1 MSILNNLK
9 IGARIAIVL
18 LIAAI
23 GLSAVGWLGVSSI
36 RTYEEIVSEMTK
48 SARRGMYAEK
58 INAAV
63 LSVVSDS
70 RGIYMSTTS
79 EAAQPFAKALLA
91 QLDQIEKFVV
101 LWENNV
107 RPDRRATFQKRKQI
121 ITEFVTFRRELARVG
136 LEVSPAAASEM
147 GNNDAN
153 RKNRQALNET
163 LIQASNTNDKD
174 LDIFNAQLDEF
185 SQTQTL
191 LIIGITIGVLLAS
204 IGLGFAISY
213 LTITRPIARLAGGMK
228 TLADGNTATEVFGAG
243 RGDEIGLMA
252 RTVQVFKDN
261 MIAREKAETDIA
273 EQRRMTEEQRTARE
287 TRERKAIEEI
297 SDLCDKAAA
306 GDLDTR
312 LNEAD
317 KEGFLLTI
325 SQRLN
330 GLTGM
335 LQNVTGELATV
346 TGSMAQGDLTK
357 DIRGEYR
364 GIFGTVKDGV
374 NSMAAKL
381 RDIAGKLNESAMLVK
396 DASAEISTGSQ
407 DLAQR
412 TESQAASIEET
423 AASMHEITTTVKQNA
438 DNAAAA
444 NQLASV
450 ARDAA
455 DKGGVVMGNVV
466 TAMGQIETSATKIS
480 DIVGLIDEIAFQ
492 TNLLALNASV
502 EAARAGEA
510 GKGFAVVA
518 QEVRALA
525 QRSADASREIKTLI
539 SASNGQVREGGKLVG
554 QAGESLNEIVSAVKK
569 VSDIVAEITAA
580 SREQATGLEQINTA
594 VGQMDEMTQR
604 NGALVE
610 ETSASAQALSEQASQ
625 LAQLVSFFK
634 IDGSSRAQTVSQV
647 AAPVVKSAKPAS
659 VTPIRTAAK
668 PAGKPVAALKTT
680 ASAQAKPAQQ
690 AEDWQEF

>member
-70 RGIYMSTTS
+70 RGIYMSKTS
-79 EAAQPFAKALLA
+79 EAAQPFAKGLLT

-107 RPDRRATFQKRKQI
+107 RPDRRETFQKRKQI
-121 ITEFVTFRRELARVG
+121 ITEFITFRRELARVG
-136 LEVSPAAASEM
+136 LEVSPTAASEM

-163 LIQASNTNDKD
+163 LVQASNTNDKD

-228 TLADGNTATEVFGAG
+228 TLADGNTATDVFGAS

-261 MIAREKAETDIA
+261 MIAREKAEADIA
-273 EQRRMTEEQRTARE
+273 EQRRVAEEQRNATAA
-287 TRERKAIEEI
+287 RERKAIEEI

-317 KEGFLLTI
+317 KDGFLLTI

-335 LQNVTGELATV
+335 LQEVTSELAAV

-374 NSMAAKL
+374 NAMAEKL
-381 RDIAGKLNESAMLVK
+381 RDIAGKLNESALLVK

-455 DKGGVVMGNVV
+455 DKGGMVMSNVV
-466 TAMGQIETSATKIS
+466 TAMGQIEGSATKIS

-554 QAGESLNEIVSAVKK
+554 QAGESLNEIVGAVKK

-625 LAQLVSFFK
+625 LAQLVGFFRT
-634 IDGSSRAQTVSQV
+634 GPAASYARA
-647 AAPVVKSAKPAS
+647 A
-659 VTPIRTAAK
+659 
-668 PAGKPVAALKTT
+668 
-680 ASAQAKPAQQ
+680 
-690 AEDWQEF
+690 